1 MAAGGIGTTG
11 QGLTGGSSSAVSPPY
26 PTGGGGGWKTPGE
39 SPTSPTISGSGGAGD
54 WVSIA
59 GSKVYYG
66 GGGGGGSAGGT
77 PGKGGIG
84 GGGNG
89 GTTNGQ
95 NGTPGT
101 GGGGGGTNLGLSGS
115 GGSGIVIIRY
125 DAKYPDLKVTGNPI
139 YQNIGEAKVYQ
150 FLSSGTANWESKT
163 VTINDSSIPIP
174 TYSIVP
180 NATNVNEGV
189 SVTFT
194 VTTRY
199 VRNNTTLYW
208 KNSGTGTRGSGG
220 FDDGTNVGTVTII
233 DNTGTIVRPITA
245 NNTLDAQGAGTIM
258 MSLYTDSAY
267 NNSVATATT
276 VTINDSSW
284 PDPVVT
290 WPTRIIFDRGF
301 DYSITGDKIGGT
313 FTITNPNGY
322 SVGPTSYP
330 GGNTGNYSG
339 SLTIATG
346 AIAVGTYDFTFT
358 FSSGK
363 TVVKTASVEVL
374 TYIPVEYLVVAGGG
388 GGASFGGGGGA
399 GGVRSGSG
407 YNIVRKNTLN
417 VNIGGSGTGGS
428 PWSNGQ
434 NGGNSE
440 INGIDMTTITAIGG
454 GGGASYASGFRGANG
469 GSGGGGGAEDS
480 GEAYYGGKGT
490 AGQGCDGGN
499 GGGSSTWVAG
509 GGGGATSAG
518 GNAYGA
524 PKNGY
529 AGDGGSG
536 YTWINGNVYGGG
548 GGGACHGDVHNGAG
562 GSGGGGAGGGLSGW
576 GWGFTP
582 YGGNGAVSTGGGG
595 GGGGYLYGSGWQKG
609 GNGGSGVVIIRYPST
624 YPEAVVPSN
633 VASTNSDGYRTYT
646 FTNSATLK
654 IL

>member
-1 MAAGGIGTTG
+1 MAAGGSGTTG
-11 QGLTGGSSSAVSPPY
+11 QGLTGGASSANSPPY
-26 PTGGGGGWKTPGE
+26 PTGGGGGWKSPGE
-39 SPTSPTISGSGGAGD
+39 SPTGPTISGSGGAGD
-54 WVSIA
+54 WVSMT

-66 GGGGGGSAGGT
+66 GGGGGGTAGGT

-89 GTTNGQ
+89 GILSGQ

-125 DAKYPDLKVTGNPI
+125 DAKYPDLKVSGNPV

-150 FLSSGTANWESKT
+150 FLTSGIANWESKT
-163 VTINDSSIPIP
+163 VTINDSSLPIP
-174 TYSIVP
+174 TYTIVP
-180 NATNVNEGV
+180 NVTNVNEGA
-189 SVTFT
+189 SATFT
-194 VTTRY
+194 VTTTY

-208 KNSGTGTRGSGG
+208 KNTGTRLGSN
-220 FDDGTNVGTVTII
+220 FDDGTSSGSVTII
-233 DNTGTIVRPITA
+233 NNTGTIVRPVKA
-245 NNTLDAQGAGTIM
+245 NNAIDSFGAGTIII
-258 MSLYTDSAY
+258 SLYTDNAY
-267 NNSVATATT
+267 NNLLTSSTT
-276 VTINDSSW
+276 VTVNDTSW

-290 WPTRIIFDRGF
+290 WPTRIIFDRSF

-330 GGNTGNYSG
+330 GNNTGNYSG

-346 AIAVGTYDFTFT
+346 AITAGTYDFTFT

-363 TVVKTASVEVL
+363 TIVKSASVEVL

-417 VNIGGSGTGGS
+417 VNVGGSGTGGS
-428 PWSNGQ
+428 PWTNGQ

-440 INGIDMTTITAIGG
+440 INGTDMTTITSIGG
-454 GGGASYASGFRGANG
+454 GGAGSYYSNTQAGSG
-469 GSGGGGGAEDS
+469 GSGGGGGAEWDGPS
-480 GEAYYGGKGT
+480 SVAGLGT
-490 AGQGCDGGN
+490 AGQGYNGGA
-499 GGGSSTWVAG
+499 GGGSGTWVAG
-509 GGGGATSAG
+509 GGGGAGGAG
-518 GNAYGA
+518 GNAYGV
-524 PKNGY
+524 PYNGY
-529 AGDGGSG
+529 AGDGGPG
-536 YTWINGNVYGGG
+536 YKWIDGNYYGGG
-548 GGGACHGDVHNGAG
+548 GGGACHADLHNGSG
-562 GSGGGGAGGGLSGW
+562 GSGIGGAGGGYYNGGRWVFSI
-576 GWGFTP
+576 
-582 YGGNGAVSTGGGG
+582 YGGNGAISTGSGG
-595 GGGGYLYGSGWQKG
+595 GGGGYSTWEGWQKG

-624 YPEAVVPSN
+624 YPEAVVTSN
-633 VASTNSDGYRTYT
+633 ATSTNVNGYRTYT
-646 FTNSATLK
+646 FTNSGTFK